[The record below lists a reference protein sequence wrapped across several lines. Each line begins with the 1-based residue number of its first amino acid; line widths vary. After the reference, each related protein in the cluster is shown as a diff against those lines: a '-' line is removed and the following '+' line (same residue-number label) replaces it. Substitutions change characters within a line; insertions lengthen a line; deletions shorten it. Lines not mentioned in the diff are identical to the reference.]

1 MKRVLVIDDDDD
13 VRELVTWKLSH
24 AGYSTLAAADG
35 EAGVLAATTGD
46 ADELPDVVLVDWMM
60 PKMTG
65 VEVCAALRD
74 NPLTAAIPIIL
85 VTAKAQEAE
94 VQRGFAAGADD
105 YIVKPF
111 SPKEMLARIEA
122 VLTRSEGGP

>member
-1 MKRVLVIDDDDD
+1 VLVIDDDADIRD
-13 VRELVTWKLSH
+13 LVTWKLSH
-24 AGYSTLAAADG
+24 AGYSTLAASDG
-35 EAGVLAATTGD
+35 EAGLLAATTGD
-46 ADELPDVVLVDWMM
+46 ADELPNVVLVDWMM

-85 VTAKAQEAE
+85 LTAKAQEAE
-94 VQRGFAAGADD
+94 VERGFAAGVDD

-111 SPKEMLARIEA
+111 SLKEMLARIEA
-122 VLTRSEGGP
+122 VLTRSESGP